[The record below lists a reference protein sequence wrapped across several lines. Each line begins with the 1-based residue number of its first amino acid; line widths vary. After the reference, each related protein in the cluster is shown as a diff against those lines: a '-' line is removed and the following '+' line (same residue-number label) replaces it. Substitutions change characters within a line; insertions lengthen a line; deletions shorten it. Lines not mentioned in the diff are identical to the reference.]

1 VRRSSDP
8 TTGFTVNQLVAQGHR
23 VALAD
28 PVRLYIATL
37 DRDAAG
43 TWEVVRGSED
53 NKMILR
59 ASFLPDADAELRY
72 GGEVADNMLMNLY
85 AIAEKKN
92 AAAKPEPEPCR
103 GRCCAY
109 PDRSGVQDYF
119 RVPDCSRIDWSLY
132 DDDFIPYPRDEAL
145 PHAAVAATG
154 HRPATRWSQPFTRA
168 FSERYADI

>member
-1 VRRSSDP
+1 
-8 TTGFTVNQLVAQGHR
+8 
-23 VALAD
+23 
-28 PVRLYIATL
+28 
-37 DRDAAG
+37 
-43 TWEVVRGSED
+43 VVRGSED

-59 ASFLPDADAELRY
+59 ASFLPDAGAELQY

-132 DDDFIPYPRDEAL
+132 DDDFIPYPRDEAHV

-154 HRPATRWSQPFTRA
+154 HPCHAVVSTVHPRLLRA
-168 FSERYADI
+168 LCRYLSRTPTQSPSH